1 MCGGVDEYVHVGAS
15 VREWVHVC
23 VDVHVYVCVCECVYV
38 YACVRVCVGVCV
50 FTCVCAFVFVFVC
63 VCVQLLSIRFR
74 FQDSRQQTA
83 VTFATISSSDDQT
96 PRRDSA
102 KQSKECGLSEIDI
115 VEVGSDSDDVEATAA
130 EEGEEHLMSVK
141 AAPPQSR
148 VPILPIGFRK
158 NLAAAKSKAV
168 T

>member
-1 MCGGVDEYVHVGAS
+1 MGACVCGCACL
-15 VREWVHVC
+15 RVC
-23 VDVHVYVCVCECVYV
+23 VRMCVCVCVR
-38 YACVRVCVGVCV
+38 ACVCVWVCV
-50 FTCVCAFVFVFVC
+50 FTFVCAFVFVFVC
-63 VCVQLLSIRFR
+63 VCVQLLSIRF
-74 FQDSRQQTA
+74 QDSRQQTA
-83 VTFATISSSDDQT
+83 VTFATSSSSDDQT

-102 KQSKECGLSEIDI
+102 KQIKERGPSEIDTA
-115 VEVGSDSDDVEATAA
+115 EVGSDSDDVDATAA
-130 EEGEEHLMSVK
+130 EDEDEHLMSVK